1 MIEKELILENRVG
14 LHARPAA
21 KLVETSNR
29 FESKI
34 TVDYNGR
41 TANAKSILNILALGA
56 EHGAKIKVS
65 VEGNDEEAAMQ
76 AIEELISNRFYEE

>member
-21 KLVETSNR
+21 KLVETSNK

-34 TVDYNGR
+34 TIHYKDR
-41 TANAKSILNILALGA
+41 DANAKSILNILALGA

-65 VEGNDEEAAMQ
+65 VDGNDEEAAMQ